1 MKILEASLMSSLQA
15 ARDAGIA
22 PVYFAWIEGR
32 NRDTGAIE
40 GLGFWSG
47 DEDHGFNV
55 QTPSGGLTS
64 RAYIGG
70 CNLAISDPTYVADW
84 TDNPITVS
92 LSQIADAAQYLAR
105 GLDLRLA
112 YVETHVSTWDGG
124 QLSSNPQ
131 LHWIGIVDD
140 AQISTPAAGGNGG
153 ISLTVRSEL
162 LSQMSTVNPA
172 KSSDAHQKRRRA
184 GDKFSIYSG
193 MIKSRKIQW
202 WKE

>member
-1 MKILEASLMSSLQA
+1 MKILEPSLISSLQA
-15 ARDAGIA
+15 ARDEGIA

-32 NRDTGAIE
+32 SRDTGTVE

-47 DEDHGFNV
+47 DDDHSFNV

-70 CNLAISDPTYVADW
+70 CNLTISDPTYVADW
-84 TDNPITVS
+84 TDNPIS
-92 LSQIADAAQYLAR
+92 IGLSQIADAAQYLAR

-112 YVETHVSTWDGG
+112 YVETHVTTWDSGR
-124 QLSSNPQ
+124 LSSNPQ

-140 AQISTPAAGGNGG
+140 AQISTPSAGGDGG
-153 ISLTVRSEL
+153 INLTVRSEL

-172 KSSDAHQKRRRA
+172 KSSDAHQKRRSS
-184 GDKFSIYSG
+184 GDLFSVYSG
-193 MIKSRKIQW
+193 MIRSRKTQW
-202 WKE
+202 WNE